1 MEYINNLIWLCPLLF
16 IAGFIDSIA
25 GGGGLIAMP
34 AYMMCGMP
42 IRLVYGCNKFQCAFG
57 STSAAVR
64 YFKSGCLDIRITAVS
79 AVTSFLFSMLG
90 TRIIFYL
97 TEAQIRTMLMFL
109 LPLTALLVIFVKNV
123 WSYEAKSRP
132 LTPKNVSMA
141 LLTGMIIGL
150 YDSLY
155 GPGGGTIAL
164 LLFTLLLRYDV
175 RTSSGNA
182 KMVLIVSNYTALLSY
197 LLSGNVLFVIA
208 VPCAVCNVL
217 GNYIGAGFAVKKG
230 AKLIRPIMIGVVAV
244 LIIKIISGR

>member
-1 MEYINNLIWLCPLLF
+1 
-16 IAGFIDSIA
+16 
-25 GGGGLIAMP
+25 
-34 AYMMCGMP
+34 
-42 IRLVYGCNKFQCAFG
+42 
-57 STSAAVR
+57 
-64 YFKSGCLDIRITAVS
+64 
-79 AVTSFLFSMLG
+79 
-90 TRIIFYL
+90 
-97 TEAQIRTMLMFL
+97 MLMFL

-123 WSYEAKSRP
+123 WSYEAKSQP
-132 LTPKNVSMA
+132 LTLKNVSMA

-182 KMVLIVSNYTALLSY
+182 KMVLIVSNYTALFSY